1 MSGPADAPTDF
12 ASDNHAGA
20 HPEVLEAIAAANAG
34 HAGAYGADPWTARA
48 EAPEPP
54 LVTSVDPVL
63 LVVGAL
69 AAAGAA
75 ALLVALT
82 TRRAFSDAV
91 TGRGCASADLPSTGT
106 HATRSAPST

>member
-1 MSGPADAPTDF
+1 MAGGIL
-12 ASDNHAGA
+12 AGA
-20 HPEVLEAIAAANAG
+20 VLAVLVTRVVSV
-34 HAGAYGADPWTARA
+34 TARA

-82 TRRAFSDAV
+82 TRRAFSSPRGP
-91 TGRGCASADLPSTGT
+91 GRIGGEA
-106 HATRSAPST
+106 